1 MTLELLKQSKEL
13 LMAVADLANILDQP
27 VDDKGMIRVRYIDTS
42 QLINSA
48 LINSREIVSEIECA
62 LDPEYRNL

>member
-1 MTLELLKQSKEL
+1 MTLQLLKQSKEL

-27 VDDKGMIRVRYIDTS
+27 IDSNGMIKVRYVDTS

-48 LINSREIVSEIECA
+48 LINSRDIVTEIECA
-62 LDPEYRNL
+62 LDCDYKDM